1 MLQVLSRR
9 GRHGQTLRQNRI
21 GKEGRSP
28 RHRSAA
34 GADVTCR
41 DRVCAF
47 HQVVS
52 PTQRTLLMRK
62 FHRSAFAVASL
73 SALAFAF
80 GGAQSA
86 LANSWGSHGSSG
98 GSWGSHGSSGGSH
111 GSSGGSYGSSGGS
124 YGSSGGSWGSYGSGG
139 GYYTAS
145 YTAAP
150 IATAVTAVAYL
161 NVKVPGDAKVYL
173 QDQLMT
179 IPGTQRRFV
188 TPAIRQGYQSNY
200 TVKVEV
206 VRNGQ
211 TITKTAQAAVSS
223 GQEVDVVVSFDGQN
237 PKELV
242 ASVIQTASR

>member
-1 MLQVLSRR
+1 
-9 GRHGQTLRQNRI
+9 
-21 GKEGRSP
+21 
-28 RHRSAA
+28 
-34 GADVTCR
+34 
-41 DRVCAF
+41 
-47 HQVVS
+47 
-52 PTQRTLLMRK
+52 MRK
-62 FHRSAFAVASL
+62 FHRSAFTVASL

-111 GSSGGSYGSSGGS
+111 GSIGGLFHRHGSHGSWGSHGSSGGSWGSYGSSGGS

-150 IATAVTAVAYL
+150 IAKAVTAVAYL

-179 IPGTQRRFV
+179 IHGTRRRFV

-211 TITKTAQAAVSS
+211 TITKTAQATVSA

-242 ASVIQTASR
+242 TSVTQTASR

>member
-1 MLQVLSRR
+1 MAWQHAPAPFSPWAARARANASPEPDRKRGSQSEAPVCGRR
-9 GRHGQTLRQNRI
+9 GRDLSGS
-21 GKEGRSP
+21 G
-28 RHRSAA
+28 
-34 GADVTCR
+34 
-41 DRVCAF
+41 VCVA
-47 HQVVS
+47 S
-52 PTQRTLLMRK
+52 SGISNSRGLSMRK
-62 FHRSAFAVASL
+62 FHRSAFTVASL

-98 GSWGSHGSSGGSH
+98 GSWGSHGSSGGSWGSHGSSGGSWGSIGGLFHRHGSHGSSGGAWGSH

-124 YGSSGGSWGSYGSGG
+124 HGSGG

-161 NVKVPGDAKVYL
+161 NVKVPEDAKVYP

-188 TPAIRQGYQSNY
+188 TPAIEQGYQ
-200 TVKVEV
+200 
-206 VRNGQ
+206 
-211 TITKTAQAAVSS
+211 
-223 GQEVDVVVSFDGQN
+223 
-237 PKELV
+237 
-242 ASVIQTASR
+242 

>member
-1 MLQVLSRR
+1 
-9 GRHGQTLRQNRI
+9 
-21 GKEGRSP
+21 
-28 RHRSAA
+28 
-34 GADVTCR
+34 
-41 DRVCAF
+41 
-47 HQVVS
+47 
-52 PTQRTLLMRK
+52 MRK
-62 FHRSAFAVASL
+62 FHRSAFTVASL

-98 GSWGSHGSSGGSH
+98 GSWGSHGSFGGSHGSIGGLFHHHGSWGSH
-111 GSSGGSYGSSGGS
+111 GSSGGSYGSYGSSGGSYGSYGSSGGSYGS
-124 YGSSGGSWGSYGSGG
+124 YGSSGGSWGSYGSDG

-188 TPAIRQGYQSNY
+188 TPAIEQGYQSNY

-211 TITKTAQAAVSS
+211 TITKTAQATVSA

-242 ASVIQTASR
+242 TSVIQTASR

>member
-1 MLQVLSRR
+1 MCVSSSGISNSEDFAYEEISSVGLHGGFSERAGIRLWRGSVGLGKLLGLTRLQRR
-9 GRHGQTLRQNRI
+9 LVGLARL
-21 GKEGRSP
+21 
-28 RHRSAA
+28 
-34 GADVTCR
+34 
-41 DRVCAF
+41 
-47 HQVVS
+47 
-52 PTQRTLLMRK
+52 QRRLVGLAWFQRRLVGL
-62 FHRSAFAVASL
+62 HWGSL
-73 SALAFAF
+73 SPPRLAR
-80 GGAQSA
+80 
-86 LANSWGSHGSSG
+86 LASSG
-98 GSWGSHGSSGGSH
+98 GSWGSH

-124 YGSSGGSWGSYGSGG
+124 YGSSGGSHGSGG
-139 GYYTAS
+139 GYYTAL

-161 NVKVPGDAKVYL
+161 NVKVPEDAKVYL

-211 TITKTAQAAVSS
+211 TITKTAQAAVSA

>member
-1 MLQVLSRR
+1 
-9 GRHGQTLRQNRI
+9 
-21 GKEGRSP
+21 
-28 RHRSAA
+28 
-34 GADVTCR
+34 
-41 DRVCAF
+41 
-47 HQVVS
+47 
-52 PTQRTLLMRK
+52 MRK
-62 FHRSAFAVASL
+62 FHRSAFTVASL

-98 GSWGSHGSSGGSH
+98 GSWGSHGSSGGSWGSHGSSGGSWGSIGGLFHRHGSHGSSGGSWGSH

-124 YGSSGGSWGSYGSGG
+124 HGSGG

-161 NVKVPGDAKVYL
+161 NVKVPEDAKVYL

-188 TPAIRQGYQSNY
+188 TPAIEQGYQSNY

-211 TITKTAQAAVSS
+211 TITKTAQAAVSA

>member
-1 MLQVLSRR
+1 
-9 GRHGQTLRQNRI
+9 
-21 GKEGRSP
+21 
-28 RHRSAA
+28 
-34 GADVTCR
+34 
-41 DRVCAF
+41 
-47 HQVVS
+47 
-52 PTQRTLLMRK
+52 MRK
-62 FHRSAFAVASL
+62 FHRSAFTVASL

-98 GSWGSHGSSGGSH
+98 GSWGSHAPSAARGARMVPAAARWLHWRSLSPPRLAGFQRRLVGLD

-124 YGSSGGSWGSYGSGG
+124 YGSSGGSYGSSGGSYGSGG

-161 NVKVPGDAKVYL
+161 NVKVPEDAKVYL

-211 TITKTAQAAVSS
+211 TITKTAQATVSA
-223 GQEVDVVVSFDGQN
+223 GQEVDVVVSFDGRN

-242 ASVIQTASR
+242 TSVIQTASR

>member
-1 MLQVLSRR
+1 
-9 GRHGQTLRQNRI
+9 
-21 GKEGRSP
+21 
-28 RHRSAA
+28 
-34 GADVTCR
+34 
-41 DRVCAF
+41 
-47 HQVVS
+47 
-52 PTQRTLLMRK
+52 MRK
-62 FHRSAFAVASL
+62 FHRSAFTVASL

-98 GSWGSHGSSGGSH
+98 GSWGSWGSHGSSGGSWGSWGSH
-111 GSSGGSYGSSGGS
+111 GSSGGSWGSFGGLFHHHVSYGSSGGSWGSHGSSGGSWGSYGSSGGSYGSSGGS
-124 YGSSGGSWGSYGSGG
+124 YGSGGGSYGSGG

-145 YTAAP
+145 YTAP
-150 IATAVTAVAYL
+150 IATAVTTVAYL
-161 NVKVPGDAKVYL
+161 NVKVPEDAKVYL

-179 IPGTQRRFV
+179 ISGTQRRFV

-211 TITKTAQAAVSS
+211 TITKTAQAAVSA

>member
-1 MLQVLSRR
+1 
-9 GRHGQTLRQNRI
+9 
-21 GKEGRSP
+21 
-28 RHRSAA
+28 
-34 GADVTCR
+34 
-41 DRVCAF
+41 
-47 HQVVS
+47 
-52 PTQRTLLMRK
+52 MRK
-62 FHRSAFAVASL
+62 FHRSAFTVASL

-98 GSWGSHGSSGGSH
+98 GSWGSHGSSGGSWGSHGSSGGSWGSIGGLFHRHGSHGSSGGSWGSH

-124 YGSSGGSWGSYGSGG
+124 YGSSGGSYGSSGGSHGSGG

-161 NVKVPGDAKVYL
+161 NVKVPEDAKVYL

-242 ASVIQTASR
+242 TSVTQTASL

>member
-1 MLQVLSRR
+1 
-9 GRHGQTLRQNRI
+9 
-21 GKEGRSP
+21 
-28 RHRSAA
+28 
-34 GADVTCR
+34 
-41 DRVCAF
+41 
-47 HQVVS
+47 
-52 PTQRTLLMRK
+52 MRK
-62 FHRSAFAVASL
+62 FHRSAFTVASL

-98 GSWGSHGSSGGSH
+98 GSWGSHGSSGGSWGSH
-111 GSSGGSYGSSGGS
+111 GSSGGSWGSIGGLFHRHGSHGSHGSSGGSWGSHGSSGGSWGSYGSSGGS
-124 YGSSGGSWGSYGSGG
+124 YGSSGGSWGSHGSGG

-161 NVKVPGDAKVYL
+161 NVKVPEDAKVYL

-211 TITKTAQAAVSS
+211 TITKTAQAAVSA

>member
-1 MLQVLSRR
+1 MKAFFPQRFSLNAAQILDFNQIAWYSAAVEDRCVSDGIRASWHGNMLQLLSRR
-9 GRHGQTLRQNRI
+9 GRHGHGQTLRQNRI

-52 PTQRTLLMRK
+52 PTPRTLLMRK
-62 FHRSAFAVASL
+62 FHRSAFTVASL

-111 GSSGGSYGSSGGS
+111 GSIGGLFLRHGSHGSSGGS
-124 YGSSGGSWGSYGSGG
+124 HGSIGGLFPRHGSHGSSGGS
-139 GYYTAS
+139 
-145 YTAAP
+145 
-150 IATAVTAVAYL
+150 
-161 NVKVPGDAKVYL
+161 
-173 QDQLMT
+173 
-179 IPGTQRRFV
+179 
-188 TPAIRQGYQSNY
+188 
-200 TVKVEV
+200 
-206 VRNGQ
+206 
-211 TITKTAQAAVSS
+211 
-223 GQEVDVVVSFDGQN
+223 
-237 PKELV
+237 
-242 ASVIQTASR
+242 

>member
-1 MLQVLSRR
+1 MMKNRRSFFTLASSSVL
-9 GRHGQTLRQNRI
+9 
-21 GKEGRSP
+21 
-28 RHRSAA
+28 
-34 GADVTCR
+34 
-41 DRVCAF
+41 
-47 HQVVS
+47 
-52 PTQRTLLMRK
+52 
-62 FHRSAFAVASL
+62 
-73 SALAFAF
+73 ALALGAGPAF
-80 GGAQSA
+80 
-86 LANSWGSHGSSG
+86 ANSWGSSGGSHGSSGGSHGSSGGSHGSIGGLFSHHGSHGSSGGSHGSSGGSHGSSG
-98 GSWGSHGSSGGSH
+98 GSWGSHGSSGGS
-111 GSSGGSYGSSGGS
+111 YGSSGGS
-124 YGSSGGSWGSYGSGG
+124 HGSGG

-161 NVKVPGDAKVYL
+161 NVKVPEDAKVYL

-188 TPAIRQGYQSNY
+188 TPAIEQGYQSNY

-211 TITKTAQAAVSS
+211 TITKTAQAAVSA

>member
-1 MLQVLSRR
+1 
-9 GRHGQTLRQNRI
+9 
-21 GKEGRSP
+21 
-28 RHRSAA
+28 
-34 GADVTCR
+34 
-41 DRVCAF
+41 
-47 HQVVS
+47 
-52 PTQRTLLMRK
+52 MRK
-62 FHRSAFAVASL
+62 FHRSAFTVASL

-98 GSWGSHGSSGGSH
+98 GSHGSIGGLFHHHGSWGSHGSSGGS
-111 GSSGGSYGSSGGS
+111 YGS
-124 YGSSGGSWGSYGSGG
+124 YGSSGGSWGSYGSDG

-150 IATAVTAVAYL
+150 IAKAGTAVAYL

-211 TITKTAQAAVSS
+211 TITKTAQAAVSA

>member
-1 MLQVLSRR
+1 
-9 GRHGQTLRQNRI
+9 
-21 GKEGRSP
+21 
-28 RHRSAA
+28 
-34 GADVTCR
+34 
-41 DRVCAF
+41 
-47 HQVVS
+47 
-52 PTQRTLLMRK
+52 MRK
-62 FHRSAFAVASL
+62 FHRSAFTVASL

-98 GSWGSHGSSGGSH
+98 GSWGSHGSSGGSWGSH
-111 GSSGGSYGSSGGS
+111 GSSGGSWGSIGGLFHRHGS
-124 YGSSGGSWGSYGSGG
+124 HGSSGGSWGSYGSDG

-161 NVKVPGDAKVYL
+161 NVKVPEDAKVYL

-211 TITKTAQAAVSS
+211 TITKTAQAAVSA

>member
-1 MLQVLSRR
+1 MVPAAAR
-9 GRHGQTLRQNRI
+9 GAPLGVSFTTTAHTA
-21 GKEGRSP
+21 P
-28 RHRSAA
+28 AA
-34 GADVTCR
+34 ARGAR
-41 DRVCAF
+41 
-47 HQVVS
+47 
-52 PTQRTLLMRK
+52 
-62 FHRSAFAVASL
+62 
-73 SALAFAF
+73 
-80 GGAQSA
+80 
-86 LANSWGSHGSSG
+86 SHGSSG
-98 GSWGSHGSSGGSH
+98 GSW
-111 GSSGGSYGSSGGS
+111 GSYGSSGGS

-161 NVKVPGDAKVYL
+161 NVKVPEDAKVYL

-211 TITKTAQAAVSS
+211 TITKTAQATVSA

-242 ASVIQTASR
+242 TSVIQTASR

>member
-1 MLQVLSRR
+1 MMKTRRSFFTLASSSVL
-9 GRHGQTLRQNRI
+9 
-21 GKEGRSP
+21 
-28 RHRSAA
+28 
-34 GADVTCR
+34 
-41 DRVCAF
+41 
-47 HQVVS
+47 
-52 PTQRTLLMRK
+52 
-62 FHRSAFAVASL
+62 
-73 SALAFAF
+73 ALALGAGPAF
-80 GGAQSA
+80 
-86 LANSWGSHGSSG
+86 ANSWGSHGSSG
-98 GSWGSHGSSGGSH
+98 GSHGSSGGSHGSSGGSHGSSGGSHGSWGSHGSSGGSHGSIGGLFSHGSHGSHGSSGGSHGSSGGSH

-124 YGSSGGSWGSYGSGG
+124 HGSSGGSWGSYGSDG

-161 NVKVPGDAKVYL
+161 NVKVPEDAKVYL

-188 TPAIRQGYQSNY
+188 TPAIEQGYQSNY
-200 TVKVEV
+200 TVKAEV

-211 TITKTAQAAVSS
+211 TITKTAQAAVSA

-242 ASVIQTASR
+242 TSVIQTASR

>member
-1 MLQVLSRR
+1 
-9 GRHGQTLRQNRI
+9 
-21 GKEGRSP
+21 
-28 RHRSAA
+28 
-34 GADVTCR
+34 
-41 DRVCAF
+41 
-47 HQVVS
+47 
-52 PTQRTLLMRK
+52 MRK
-62 FHRSAFAVASL
+62 FHRSAFTVASL

-111 GSSGGSYGSSGGS
+111 GSIGGLFHRHGSHGSWGSHGSSGGS

-188 TPAIRQGYQSNY
+188 TPAIQQGYQSNY

-211 TITKTAQAAVSS
+211 TITKTAQATVSA

-237 PKELV
+237 PKEFV
-242 ASVIQTASR
+242 TSVTQTASR

>member
-1 MLQVLSRR
+1 MMKTRRSFFTLASSSVL
-9 GRHGQTLRQNRI
+9 
-21 GKEGRSP
+21 
-28 RHRSAA
+28 
-34 GADVTCR
+34 
-41 DRVCAF
+41 
-47 HQVVS
+47 
-52 PTQRTLLMRK
+52 
-62 FHRSAFAVASL
+62 
-73 SALAFAF
+73 ALALGAGPAF
-80 GGAQSA
+80 
-86 LANSWGSHGSSG
+86 ANSWGSHGSSG
-98 GSWGSHGSSGGSH
+98 GSHGSIGGLFSHHDSHGSHGSSGGSH
-111 GSSGGSYGSSGGS
+111 GSSGGSH
-124 YGSSGGSWGSYGSGG
+124 GSSGGSWGSYGSDG
-139 GYYTAS
+139 GYYTTS

-161 NVKVPGDAKVYL
+161 NVKVPEDAKVYL

-237 PKELV
+237 PNELV
-242 ASVIQTASR
+242 TSVIQTASR

>member
-1 MLQVLSRR
+1 
-9 GRHGQTLRQNRI
+9 
-21 GKEGRSP
+21 
-28 RHRSAA
+28 
-34 GADVTCR
+34 
-41 DRVCAF
+41 
-47 HQVVS
+47 
-52 PTQRTLLMRK
+52 MRK
-62 FHRSAFAVASL
+62 FHRSAFTVASL

-98 GSWGSHGSSGGSH
+98 GSWGSHGSSGGSWGSHGSSGGSWGSIGGLFHRHGSHGSHGSSGGSWGSH

-124 YGSSGGSWGSYGSGG
+124 YGSSGGSHGSGG

-161 NVKVPGDAKVYL
+161 NVKVPEDAKVYL

-211 TITKTAQAAVSS
+211 TITKTAQAAVSA

>member
-1 MLQVLSRR
+1 
-9 GRHGQTLRQNRI
+9 
-21 GKEGRSP
+21 
-28 RHRSAA
+28 
-34 GADVTCR
+34 
-41 DRVCAF
+41 
-47 HQVVS
+47 
-52 PTQRTLLMRK
+52 MRK
-62 FHRSAFAVASL
+62 FHRSAFTVASL

-98 GSWGSHGSSGGSH
+98 GSWGSHGSSGGSWGSHGSSGGSWGSIGGLFHRHGSHGSSGGSWGSH

-124 YGSSGGSWGSYGSGG
+124 YGSSGGSHGSGG

-161 NVKVPGDAKVYL
+161 NVKVPEDAKVYL

-211 TITKTAQAAVSS
+211 TITKTAQAAVSA

>member
-1 MLQVLSRR
+1 MPPGQLHPGLFR
-9 GRHGQTLRQNRI
+9 RHG
-21 GKEGRSP
+21 SY
-28 RHRSAA
+28 
-34 GADVTCR
+34 
-41 DRVCAF
+41 
-47 HQVVS
+47 
-52 PTQRTLLMRK
+52 
-62 FHRSAFAVASL
+62 
-73 SALAFAF
+73 
-80 GGAQSA
+80 
-86 LANSWGSHGSSG
+86 
-98 GSWGSHGSSGGSH
+98 GSSGGSH

-124 YGSSGGSWGSYGSGG
+124 WGSYGSDG

-188 TPAIRQGYQSNY
+188 TPAIQQGYQSNY

-211 TITKTAQAAVSS
+211 TITKTAQATVPA

-242 ASVIQTASR
+242 ASVTQTASR

>member
-1 MLQVLSRR
+1 MMKTRRSFFTLASSSVL
-9 GRHGQTLRQNRI
+9 
-21 GKEGRSP
+21 
-28 RHRSAA
+28 
-34 GADVTCR
+34 
-41 DRVCAF
+41 
-47 HQVVS
+47 
-52 PTQRTLLMRK
+52 
-62 FHRSAFAVASL
+62 
-73 SALAFAF
+73 ALALGAGPAF
-80 GGAQSA
+80 
-86 LANSWGSHGSSG
+86 ANSWGSSG
-98 GSWGSHGSSGGSH
+98 GSHGSSGGSH
-111 GSSGGSYGSSGGS
+111 GSSGGSHGSIGGLFSHHGSHGSHGSSGGS
-124 YGSSGGSWGSYGSGG
+124 HGSSGGSHGSIGGLLSHHGSHGSSGGSHGSSGGSHGSSGGSHGSSGGSWGSYGSDG

-161 NVKVPGDAKVYL
+161 NVKVPEDAKVYL

-188 TPAIRQGYQSNY
+188 TPAIEQGYQSNY

-237 PKELV
+237 PKDLLRRSHRPP
-242 ASVIQTASR
+242 ASKI

>member
-1 MLQVLSRR
+1 
-9 GRHGQTLRQNRI
+9 
-21 GKEGRSP
+21 
-28 RHRSAA
+28 
-34 GADVTCR
+34 
-41 DRVCAF
+41 
-47 HQVVS
+47 
-52 PTQRTLLMRK
+52 MRK
-62 FHRSAFAVASL
+62 FHRSAFTVASL

-98 GSWGSHGSSGGSH
+98 GSWGSHGSFGGSHGSFGGSHGSFGGLFHRHGSHGSSGGSH
-111 GSSGGSYGSSGGS
+111 GSSGGSWGSHGSSGGSYASSGGS

-150 IATAVTAVAYL
+150 IATASTAVAYL
-161 NVKVPGDAKVYL
+161 NVKVPEDAKVYL

-188 TPAIRQGYQSNY
+188 TPAIQQGYQSNY

-211 TITKTAQAAVSS
+211 TITKTAQATVLA

-242 ASVIQTASR
+242 TLVTQTASR

>member
-1 MLQVLSRR
+1 
-9 GRHGQTLRQNRI
+9 
-21 GKEGRSP
+21 
-28 RHRSAA
+28 
-34 GADVTCR
+34 
-41 DRVCAF
+41 
-47 HQVVS
+47 
-52 PTQRTLLMRK
+52 MRK
-62 FHRSAFAVASL
+62 FHRSAFTVASL

-98 GSWGSHGSSGGSH
+98 GSWGSHGSSGGSWGSHGSSGGSWGSIGGLFHRHGSHGSHGSSGGSWGSHGSSGGSWGSH
-111 GSSGGSYGSSGGS
+111 GSSGGSYASSGGS

-161 NVKVPGDAKVYL
+161 NVKVPEDAKVYL

-211 TITKTAQAAVSS
+211 TITKTAQAAVSA

>member
-1 MLQVLSRR
+1 
-9 GRHGQTLRQNRI
+9 
-21 GKEGRSP
+21 
-28 RHRSAA
+28 
-34 GADVTCR
+34 
-41 DRVCAF
+41 
-47 HQVVS
+47 
-52 PTQRTLLMRK
+52 MRK
-62 FHRSAFAVASL
+62 FHRSAFTVASL

-98 GSWGSHGSSGGSH
+98 GSHGSIGGLFQRHGSSGGSHGSIGGLFQRHGSHGSSGGSSVSYGSSGGSYGSSGGSYGSSGGSSVSY

-150 IATAVTAVAYL
+150 IATAVTAVAHL

-188 TPAIRQGYQSNY
+188 TPAIQQGYQSNY

-211 TITKTAQAAVSS
+211 TITKTAQATVSA
-223 GQEVDVVVSFDGQN
+223 GQEVDVVVSFDDQN

-242 ASVIQTASR
+242 TSVTQTASR

>member
-1 MLQVLSRR
+1 
-9 GRHGQTLRQNRI
+9 
-21 GKEGRSP
+21 
-28 RHRSAA
+28 
-34 GADVTCR
+34 
-41 DRVCAF
+41 
-47 HQVVS
+47 
-52 PTQRTLLMRK
+52 MRK

-98 GSWGSHGSSGGSH
+98 GSHGSSGGSWGSHGSSGGSHGSIGGLFPRHGSHGSSGGSWVSYGSSGGSH

-211 TITKTAQAAVSS
+211 TITKTAQAAVSA

>member
-1 MLQVLSRR
+1 
-9 GRHGQTLRQNRI
+9 
-21 GKEGRSP
+21 
-28 RHRSAA
+28 
-34 GADVTCR
+34 
-41 DRVCAF
+41 
-47 HQVVS
+47 
-52 PTQRTLLMRK
+52 MRK
-62 FHRSAFAVASL
+62 FHRSAFTVASL

-98 GSWGSHGSSGGSH
+98 GSWGSHGSSGGSWGSHGSSGGSWGSIGGLFHRHGSHGSHGSSGGSWGSHGSSGGSWGSH

-161 NVKVPGDAKVYL
+161 NVKVPEDAKVYL

-211 TITKTAQAAVSS
+211 TITKTAQAAVSA

>member
-1 MLQVLSRR
+1 SS
-9 GRHGQTLRQNRI
+9 G
-21 GKEGRSP
+21 
-28 RHRSAA
+28 
-34 GADVTCR
+34 
-41 DRVCAF
+41 
-47 HQVVS
+47 
-52 PTQRTLLMRK
+52 
-62 FHRSAFAVASL
+62 
-73 SALAFAF
+73 
-80 GGAQSA
+80 
-86 LANSWGSHGSSG
+86 GSHGSIG
-98 GSWGSHGSSGGSH
+98 GLFSHHDSHGSHGSSGGSH
-111 GSSGGSYGSSGGS
+111 GSSGGS
-124 YGSSGGSWGSYGSGG
+124 WGSYGSDG

-161 NVKVPGDAKVYL
+161 NVKVPEDAKVYL

-188 TPAIRQGYQSNY
+188 TPAIQQGYQSNY

>member
-1 MLQVLSRR
+1 
-9 GRHGQTLRQNRI
+9 
-21 GKEGRSP
+21 
-28 RHRSAA
+28 
-34 GADVTCR
+34 
-41 DRVCAF
+41 
-47 HQVVS
+47 
-52 PTQRTLLMRK
+52 MRK
-62 FHRSAFAVASL
+62 FHRSAFTVASL

-98 GSWGSHGSSGGSH
+98 GSWGSWGSHGSFGGSHGSFGGSHGSFGGSHGSFGGLFHHHVSH

-145 YTAAP
+145 YTAAAP
-150 IATAVTAVAYL
+150 IATAATAVAYL
-161 NVKVPGDAKVYL
+161 NVKVPEDAKVYL

-179 IPGTQRRFV
+179 ISGTQRRFV
-188 TPAIRQGYQSNY
+188 TPAIHKGYQSNY

-211 TITKTAQAAVSS
+211 TITKTAQASVLA

-242 ASVIQTASR
+242 TSVTQTARL

>member
-1 MLQVLSRR
+1 
-9 GRHGQTLRQNRI
+9 
-21 GKEGRSP
+21 
-28 RHRSAA
+28 
-34 GADVTCR
+34 
-41 DRVCAF
+41 
-47 HQVVS
+47 
-52 PTQRTLLMRK
+52 MRK
-62 FHRSAFAVASL
+62 FHRSAFTVASL

-86 LANSWGSHGSSG
+86 LANSWGSHGSFGGSWG
-98 GSWGSHGSSGGSH
+98 SHGSFGGSHGSIGGLFHHHGSWGSHGSSGGSYGSYGSSGGSYGWY

-124 YGSSGGSWGSYGSGG
+124 YGSYGSDG

-150 IATAVTAVAYL
+150 IAKAGTAVAYL

-179 IPGTQRRFV
+179 TTGTRRRFV
-188 TPAIRQGYQSNY
+188 TPAIKRGYQSNY

-211 TITKTAQAAVSS
+211 TITKTAQATVPA

-242 ASVIQTASR
+242 ASVTQTASR

>member
-1 MLQVLSRR
+1 
-9 GRHGQTLRQNRI
+9 
-21 GKEGRSP
+21 
-28 RHRSAA
+28 
-34 GADVTCR
+34 
-41 DRVCAF
+41 
-47 HQVVS
+47 
-52 PTQRTLLMRK
+52 MRK
-62 FHRSAFAVASL
+62 FHRSAFTVASL

-98 GSWGSHGSSGGSH
+98 GSHGSSGGSWGSHGSSGGSH
-111 GSSGGSYGSSGGS
+111 GSIGGLFRRHGSHGSSGGSWGSHGSSGGSWGSHGSSGGSWGSYGSSGGS

-188 TPAIRQGYQSNY
+188 TPAIQQGYQSNY

-211 TITKTAQAAVSS
+211 TITKTAQATVSA

-242 ASVIQTASR
+242 TSVIQTASR

>member
-1 MLQVLSRR
+1 
-9 GRHGQTLRQNRI
+9 
-21 GKEGRSP
+21 
-28 RHRSAA
+28 
-34 GADVTCR
+34 
-41 DRVCAF
+41 
-47 HQVVS
+47 
-52 PTQRTLLMRK
+52 MRK
-62 FHRSAFAVASL
+62 FHQSAFTVASL

-86 LANSWGSHGSSG
+86 LANSWGSHGSFG
-98 GSWGSHGSSGGSH
+98 GSWGSHGSFGGSH
-111 GSSGGSYGSSGGS
+111 GSIGGLFHRHGS

-150 IATAVTAVAYL
+150 IAKAGTAVAYL

-179 IPGTQRRFV
+179 TTGTRRRFV
-188 TPAIRQGYQSNY
+188 TPAIKRGYQSNY

-211 TITKTAQAAVSS
+211 TITKSAQATVPA

-242 ASVIQTASR
+242 ASVTQTASR